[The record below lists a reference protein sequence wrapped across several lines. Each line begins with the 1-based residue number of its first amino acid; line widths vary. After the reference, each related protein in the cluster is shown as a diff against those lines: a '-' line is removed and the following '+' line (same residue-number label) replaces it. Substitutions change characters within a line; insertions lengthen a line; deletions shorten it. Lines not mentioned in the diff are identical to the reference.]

1 MAQQANIVAFDGAST
16 PVSHTFNAMGVS
28 SDPALGNVAKY
39 RESLTSIP
47 IHANPR
53 VTILKKALKGGV
65 VRIEIRVEVP
75 SMETATGANAQGYT
89 APPKIAYTDQA
100 SAVFYFG
107 DRSTIAGRKLIR
119 QLLANVLNGVTT
131 AVTPVTTHDAAL
143 VVDQDAF
150 PG

>member
-1 MAQQANIVAFDGAST
+1 MAQQASIVAFDGAPT
-16 PVSHTFNAMGVS
+16 PVSHTFTAMGVS
-28 SDPALGNVAKY
+28 SDTALGEVAKY
-39 RESLTSIP
+39 RECLTSIP
-47 IHANPR
+47 INANPR
-53 VTILKKALKGGV
+53 VTMLKKALKGGV
-65 VRIEIRVEVP
+65 TRIEVRVEVP

-107 DRSTIAGRKLIR
+107 ERSTITGRKLIR
-119 QLLANVLNGVTT
+119 QLLVNVLGGVTT
-131 AVTPVTTHDAAL
+131 SVTPVLTHDAAL